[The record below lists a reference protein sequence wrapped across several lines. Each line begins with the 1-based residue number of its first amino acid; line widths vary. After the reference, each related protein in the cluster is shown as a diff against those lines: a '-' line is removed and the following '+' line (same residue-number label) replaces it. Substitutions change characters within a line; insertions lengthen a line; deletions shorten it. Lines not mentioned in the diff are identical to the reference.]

1 LYQIRRKNI
10 TVKKKN
16 VLAIQENKMKE
27 PNREP
32 SNAEVKALI
41 DILFETVEYNQTE
54 TSNCIHVISKAIK
67 SIGKRLEM
75 LESHV
80 YNGDDEDEDKN
91 YLN

>member
-1 LYQIRRKNI
+1 
-10 TVKKKN
+10 
-16 VLAIQENKMKE
+16 MKE

-32 SNAEVKALI
+32 TNAEVKALI
-41 DILFETVEYNQTE
+41 DVLFETVEYNQRE
-54 TSNCIHVISKAIK
+54 TTQCIHVISKAIK